1 MRASHSLTFGRQR
14 DQPVVRSFLTSMP
27 YIGSCKT
34 MVFPSLP
41 SMSVTTGRAQTLST
55 RNSASKFLTFL
66 TPKTLRWLDMGLVQH
81 QRPTWLMRTVVFFGG
96 ATDTCRV
103 KRFGLESRSRSC
115 WTIEEKTRQVDKKVA
130 RVLATIGLPTKISA
144 SPPAACFECQFRH
157 FAQTRWVAK
166 R

>member
-1 MRASHSLTFGRQR
+1 
-14 DQPVVRSFLTSMP
+14 
-27 YIGSCKT
+27 
-34 MVFPSLP
+34 
-41 SMSVTTGRAQTLST
+41 MSVTTGPAQTLST

-66 TPKTLRWLDMGLVQH
+66 TPKTLPWLDMGLAQR
-81 QRPTWLMRTVVFFGG
+81 QRPTWLMRRVVFFGG

-144 SPPAACFECQFRH
+144 SPPAACFGRRSSLSCHVFPNH
-157 FAQTRWVAK
+157 AAIKGSAAISAAQPGRSPEPKPA
-166 R
+166 